1 MLVCHHQVS
10 DGSKVNLVYAWTI
23 EKLYLYFRVL
33 VSVVIRESLGFFGS
47 LPLSSAEEDEKAK

>member
-1 MLVCHHQVS
+1 MVCQHLAS
-10 DGSKVNLVYAWTI
+10 DGDKVNLAYAWTI

-47 LPLSSAEEDEKAK
+47 LPLNSAKKDKKAK